1 MDPSFVNGSPPRLT
15 PTVGLPG
22 RGTVAWAVLMV
33 LLLWQLVG
41 ADVAPERMGGH
52 RADLQSGVP
61 APHPGVPFEQAMR
74 ATEAEPEPGRS
85 TPPSMKPV
93 APTALFARAA
103 AKTQAPVEALAFHA
117 QRPRRPL
124 GQAPPRAT

>member
-1 MDPSFVNGSPPRLT
+1 
-15 PTVGLPG
+15 
-22 RGTVAWAVLMV
+22 MV
-33 LLLWQLVG
+33 LLLWQVAGVG
-41 ADVAPERMGGH
+41 VVPLHADRHSAVL
-52 RADLQSGVP
+52 RAADP

-85 TPPSMKPV
+85 KPPSMKPV

-103 AKTQAPVEALAFHA
+103 AKTQAPVEALAFHP

-124 GQAPPRAT
+124 GQAPPRDT